1 MSSEKQAKFRK
12 IAAAR
17 TNRVINDLR
26 ILGNC
31 ANRHNYTYTQ
41 EEAAQILRAID
52 EAVRDLK
59 NAFSLK
65 DGAPKSFSF
74 KK

>member
-1 MSSEKQAKFRK
+1 MSSEKQEKFRK

-17 TNRVINDLR
+17 TNRVINDIR
-26 ILGNC
+26 ILSNC
-31 ANRHNYTYTQ
+31 ANKHNYTYTQ
-41 EEAAQILRAID
+41 EEASQILRAID

-59 NAFSLK
+59 IAFSAK
-65 DGAPKSFSF
+65 EGASKSFSF

>member
-1 MSSEKQAKFRK
+1 MSNEKQEKFRK

-26 ILGNC
+26 ILSNC

-41 EEAAQILRAID
+41 EEATQILRAVD

-59 NAFSLK
+59 IAFSAK
-65 DGAPKSFSF
+65 DGASKAFSF